1 MFERKEI
8 VLLAA
13 LASAKFSH
21 IADFMVMMPLGPQ
34 LMRVLGITAAEFG
47 YLVSSYSISAG
58 IMALLSAFFIDRF
71 DRRTALMMAYT
82 GFIIG
87 TLFCAFAPSYEY
99 LMASRIFTGIF
110 GGLLNTL
117 VLAIVGDIFVLQ
129 KRATATGVVMSA
141 MSAAAALGV
150 PIGIYLSTIWGWNA
164 PFYAVV
170 FAAVPIWGAL
180 FFFVPS
186 VRGHLERAIDEKKP
200 KFLDSLTATFG
211 DWNQVRGLFL
221 SMSLV
226 LGQFMIIP
234 FIAPYMVKNVGFTEL
249 NLTYIYLFGG
259 IVSLF
264 TGPIIGRMA
273 DKYGYKRVFM
283 FAAVFSVVPM
293 LWITQMPPVHI
304 SVALIATTLFFIF
317 IGGRVIPSTTM
328 LVSSVSGRNRAS
340 FMSFNT
346 AFQQLAAGAAAIISG
361 KIIVEQPTALLN
373 YEWIGYIGVAL
384 TAIAMLLAFSLRPA
398 K

>member
-1 MFERKEI
+1 
-8 VLLAA
+8 
-13 LASAKFSH
+13 
-21 IADFMVMMPLGPQ
+21 
-34 LMRVLGITAAEFG
+34 
-47 YLVSSYSISAG
+47 
-58 IMALLSAFFIDRF
+58 
-71 DRRTALMMAYT
+71 MMAYT

-87 TLFCAFAPSYEY
+87 TLFCALAPNYEY
-99 LMASRIFTGIF
+99 LMAARVFTGIF

-117 VLAIVGDIFVLQ
+117 TLAIVGDIFSLQ

-150 PIGIYLSTIWGWNA
+150 PVGIYLSTIWSWNT
-164 PFYAVV
+164 PFLAIV
-170 FAAVPIWGAL
+170 FAALPIWVGL
-180 FFFVPS
+180 FIFVPS
-186 VRGHLERAIDEKKP
+186 VRGHLERGADERKP
-200 KFLDSLTATFG
+200 KFFDSLVATFG

-234 FIAPYMVKNVGFTEL
+234 FIAPYMVKNIGFTEL

-264 TGPIIGRMA
+264 TGPIIGRLA
-273 DKYGYKRVFM
+273 DKYGHKRVFM
-283 FAAVFSVVPM
+283 FAAFFSVVPM

-304 SVALIATTLFFIF
+304 SIALMATTLFFIF
-317 IGGRVIPSTTM
+317 IGGRVVPSTTM
-328 LVSSVSGRNRAS
+328 LVSSVSSRNRAS

-346 AFQQLAAGAAAIISG
+346 AFQQLASGAAAIISG
-361 KIIVEQPTALLN
+361 KIIVEQPTLLLN
-373 YEWIGYIGVAL
+373 YEYIGYLAVAL
-384 TAIAMLLAFSLRPA
+384 TAVAMVLAYTLRPA